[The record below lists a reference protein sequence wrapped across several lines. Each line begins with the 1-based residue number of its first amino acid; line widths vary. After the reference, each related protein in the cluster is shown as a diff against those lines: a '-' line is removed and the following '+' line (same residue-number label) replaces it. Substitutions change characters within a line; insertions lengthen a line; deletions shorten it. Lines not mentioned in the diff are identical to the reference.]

1 MTGFLVVEHIICTWA
16 FRTHT
21 LHINKKNHYFF
32 KKITT
37 ILAILLN
44 RCIKFQVKIRDMFFI
59 WPTECMYLQQ
69 SIGLMLLNVSK
80 VDHHY
85 FMHPHV
91 GLLGL
96 KLFAHESD
104 KSWKLLIETKKM
116 DPPVW

>member
-1 MTGFLVVEHIICTWA
+1 
-16 FRTHT
+16 
-21 LHINKKNHYFF
+21 
-32 KKITT
+32 
-37 ILAILLN
+37 
-44 RCIKFQVKIRDMFFI
+44 MFFI

-104 KSWKLLIETKKM
+104 KSWKLLIETKKWIVRFGKPDYPILSIM
-116 DPPVW
+116 MTVKGAART

>member
-1 MTGFLVVEHIICTWA
+1 
-16 FRTHT
+16 
-21 LHINKKNHYFF
+21 
-32 KKITT
+32 
-37 ILAILLN
+37 
-44 RCIKFQVKIRDMFFI
+44 MFFI

-104 KSWKLLIETKKM
+104 KSWKLLIETKKNGSSSL
-116 DPPVW
+116 VNQTIQFCRL